1 MIDQQILNKIIRKKV
16 LWSEIKA
23 KEQEY
28 TRLQKQIDELE
39 KAKKDVSFE
48 VQERLVESQKIA
60 EWILERES
68 KALIDAGL

>member
-16 LWSEIKA
+16 LWPEIKA

-28 TRLQKQIDELE
+28 IRLQKQIDELE

>member
-28 TRLQKQIDELE
+28 IRLQKQIDELE

>member
-39 KAKKDVSFE
+39 KAKKE
-48 VQERLVESQKIA
+48 MELTYRNKLMEMT
-60 EWILERES
+60 
-68 KALIDAGL
+68 